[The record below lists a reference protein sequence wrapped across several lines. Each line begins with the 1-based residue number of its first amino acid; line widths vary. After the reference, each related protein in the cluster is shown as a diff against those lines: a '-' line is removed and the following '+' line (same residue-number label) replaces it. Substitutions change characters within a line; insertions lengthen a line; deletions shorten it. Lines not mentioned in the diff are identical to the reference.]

1 MNQVQ
6 TSKGFSDVEEV
17 TALERKL
24 IQAFVSGDTAVLDM
38 ILAEG
43 FIFTDPQG
51 PPIGKSQWML
61 GLETGRFRFE
71 SVEIENLDV
80 KIFGDTALANGRI
93 KIRAAVNGSYN
104 GSFHYTDVYV
114 KQDGHWNAILS
125 TALGGGS

>member
-1 MNQVQ
+1 MQ
-6 TSKGFSDVEEV
+6 TSREPSDVEEV
-17 TALERKL
+17 AALEREL
-24 IQAFVSGDTAVLDM
+24 IQAFVTGDTVVLD
-38 ILAEG
+38 IVLADG

-51 PPIGKSQWML
+51 PPIGKSQWIL

-71 SVEIENLDV
+71 TVEIENLEV

-93 KIRAAVNGSYN
+93 NIRAAVNGSYN

-114 KQDGHWNAILS
+114 KQDGHWKVILS

>member
-1 MNQVQ
+1 VKLLQN
-6 TSKGFSDVEEV
+6 SKESSDLEEV
-17 TALERKL
+17 AALEREL
-24 IQAFVSGDTAVLDM
+24 IQAFVSGDIAVLDT

-51 PPIGKSQWML
+51 PPIGKSQWMH

-80 KIFGDTALANGRI
+80 KLFGDTALANGRI

-114 KQDGHWNAILS
+114 KHGGHWKAILS